1 MESLIIKKLSNKFI
15 FMIWE
20 EYNEFGTF
28 GCDDS
33 QTYEQVMKESF
44 CSIVANT
51 FSQLCKRATYLFI
64 DSRKWL

>member
-1 MESLIIKKLSNKFI
+1 MESLIIKKLSNQFI
-15 FMIWE
+15 LMIWE

-28 GCDDS
+28 GCNDS

-51 FSQLCKRATYLFI
+51 FSQLCKRGLFI
-64 DSRKWL
+64 DTRNRL